1 MGAAWVLKS
10 DFCSFLTND
19 MEYDKMKGVVNNAK
33 ISIKVDA
40 DDAEVLLNDLYKHL
54 VAIFSLQEMS
64 MNKWERKR
72 DQFLQVVRNLK
83 YKNVENLVE
92 ENSVDME
99 YKKLQIAKMKAEA
112 EDRKKAIIRGNI
124 VKGHKGSASNL
135 MIFNAGK
142 VTARNVRVKW
152 LNESDEVFIT
162 RDFSEIGELTPQNS
176 RSYALH
182 LTTGHPKTMNLCYFW
197 DDDYAN
203 NNQVLE
209 SLQL

>member
-1 MGAAWVLKS
+1 MHTVVK
-10 DFCSFLTND
+10 
-19 MEYDKMKGVVNNAK
+19 EYY
-33 ISIKVDA
+33 A
-40 DDAEVLLNDLYKHL
+40 DRPPRPA
-54 VAIFSLQEMS
+54 
-64 MNKWERKR
+64 
-72 DQFLQVVRNLK
+72 VRTSHSAGRG
-83 YKNVENLVE
+83 E
-92 ENSVDME
+92 SVDIE

-124 VKGHKGSASNL
+124 VKGYNGSASNL

-182 LTTGHPKTMNLCYFW
+182 LTTCHPKTMNLCYFW